1 MHNQRITHWLMPLL
15 CWPSCVGLNRRRN
28 TDIIHGTQGRKMDLT
43 KENDQPLVVVVITLT
58 LIVFV
63 LDLLTP
69 SEIAVWTLYLVP
81 LGLTRWSYLK
91 HLTVSLAGACTVLIV
106 CAHLYNPGPTQEIAI
121 INRVFGI
128 VMVWVVAFFLKVE
141 RM

>member
-1 MHNQRITHWLMPLL
+1 MVEQAR
-15 CWPSCVGLNRRRN
+15 
-28 TDIIHGTQGRKMDLT
+28 
-43 KENDQPLVVVVITLT
+43 ENDQALVTVVFILT
-58 LIVFV
+58 GIVFV

-69 SEIAVWTLYLVP
+69 SEISVWALYVVP

-91 HLTVSLAGACTVLIV
+91 HLTVSIACLCTTCIV
-106 CAHLYNPGPTQEIAI
+106 CAHIYNPGVTHDIAM

-128 VMVWVVAFFLKVE
+128 VMVWVTTFFLKVE